1 MLYHLFVIKHWLV
14 KKKKNSE
21 LKYDLQW
28 TDTFWSWV
36 MAIHYPILYFSVYWK
51 FSINK
56 SFKKQVMFIVKKF
69 ENTEK
74 QQEKSKSPMN
84 TN

>member
-1 MLYHLFVIKHWLV
+1 
-14 KKKKNSE
+14 
-21 LKYDLQW
+21 
-28 TDTFWSWV
+28 
-36 MAIHYPILYFSVYWK
+36 MAVIHYPILYFSVHWK

-56 SFKKQVMFIVKKF
+56 SLKKQVMFIVNKF

>member
-1 MLYHLFVIKHWLV
+1 MK
-14 KKKKNSE
+14 SE

-28 TDTFWSWV
+28 TDNFWSWV
-36 MAIHYPILYFSVYWK
+36 MAVIHYPILYFSVHWK

-56 SFKKQVMFIVKKF
+56 SLKKQVMFIVNKF